1 MERLQPH
8 IIRTAPMNSSA
19 MNSAPESETIPLR
32 IITAREP
39 VSTSPWVDER
49 WWVVGAVAGAAPNE
63 GCAREILRAG
73 PDGERYLWT
82 GVQLR
87 LIRSEVDA
95 YYFNLMGSNPSLYVF
110 CERDADGGLA
120 PTAATL
126 EYSEAMAHD
135 EFGNEVFAVP
145 IPAELYRRIERFVVA
160 HYVPEEPKSRR
171 KPGEPASSGGRT
183 GGQCG

>member
-1 MERLQPH
+1 
-8 IIRTAPMNSSA
+8 MNSSA